1 MLRNEKNSNL
11 SHINFKADDKNFAQL
26 GVFISAEK

>member
-1 MLRNEKNSNL
+1 MLRNEKTSNF
-11 SHINFKADDKNFAQL
+11 SHKNLKADDKNFAQL